1 MNALIEAPPATGAIS
16 VALAGNPNA
25 GKSTL
30 FNALTGARQH
40 VGNWP
45 GKTVEKKTGVL
56 TRGGVR
62 LSITD
67 LPGAYSLSAY
77 SLEEV
82 VARDFILDERPDVVA
97 AVVDAANLERN
108 LYLVVQL
115 LELETPGV
123 IVLNM
128 MDVAARQGLSFDLG
142 YLSAALGT
150 AVIPATARRGDGV
163 ERAVAAIVAAKS
175 APPPPFR
182 LDYGPV
188 VEAEIAGLLA
198 AIETTPDAGR
208 HLPPRWLAIKVLED
222 DSEAAD
228 RLRALPGGAALLAT
242 AVAARAR
249 LEAALGDDA
258 DTILADRRYGW
269 IHDLVGRAVRAERG
283 EAATLSDRI
292 DRFATHRLLGI
303 PLFLAAMWL
312 VFKVTTDLSAP
323 WVDWLDG
330 VLSGPLSR
338 WIVAVLDALGLGQTW
353 LASLAVDGVLAGVGS
368 VLAFVPVLLSLYF
381 ALAVLEDSGYMARG
395 AFVMDRLM
403 SRMGLQGRSF
413 LPLMVGFGCSVP
425 AIYATR
431 TLNNQRDRVLTGLLV
446 PFMSCSARLPVYV
459 LFAAVFFPGHAGLVI
474 LGLYLLG
481 IVVAL
486 SVGLMLRRTLLPA
499 DSAPGMVMELP
510 PYRLPN
516 ARSIAYHMWQRTR
529 GFLQH
534 AASLIL
540 LTTLAIWLLSA
551 IPVGGQGTFADTPV
565 PESAFGRVSAVIA
578 PTLQPLGFGS
588 WQAGGAL
595 LSGLVAKEV
604 VVSTMGQ
611 VYSGSGDAAEVEAST
626 FLGDVAEIVTTFGRA
641 IADTLRAIPGLVG
654 IDLTADDGGDTEAGL
669 AGVLRADFD
678 ATSGGHAAAAGLAFM
693 VFVLLY
699 TPCMAAVAAERHE
712 LGSKWMWL
720 SLLGQLAIAWVV
732 ALAVFQVGRLLG
744 GG

>member
-1 MNALIEAPPATGAIS
+1 MDVLIETPAAAIS

-45 GKTVEKKTGVL
+45 GKTVEKKTGAL
-56 TRGGVR
+56 IHGGVQ

-67 LPGAYSLSAY
+67 LPGAYSLSAF

-123 IVLNM
+123 VVLNM
-128 MDVAARQGLSFDLG
+128 MDVAARQGLSFDLAC
-142 YLSAALGT
+142 LSAALGT
-150 AVIPATARRGDGV
+150 AVVPATARRGDGLD
-163 ERAVAAIVAAKS
+163 RAVAAIVAAKS

-188 VEAEIAGLLA
+188 VEAEIARLLV
-198 AIETTPDAGR
+198 AITAIPDARR
-208 HLPPRWLAIKVLED
+208 HWPPRWLAVKLLED
-222 DSEAAD
+222 DNEVVN
-228 RLRALPGGAALLAT
+228 RLRLLPDGAALLAEAT
-242 AVAARAR
+242 AARAR

-258 DTILADRRYGW
+258 DTILADRRYAW

-283 EAATLSDRI
+283 ETATLSDRI
-292 DRFATHRLLGI
+292 DRFATHRWLGI

-312 VFKVTTDLSAP
+312 VFKVTIDLSAP

-330 VLSGPLSR
+330 VLSGPISR
-338 WIVAVLDALGLGQTW
+338 WTLALLDALGLGQTW

-459 LFAAVFFPGHAGLVI
+459 LFAAVFFPGRAGLVI

-481 IVVAL
+481 IIVAL
-486 SVGLMLRRTLLPA
+486 GIGLLLRRTLLPTTN
-499 DSAPGMVMELP
+499 APGLVMELP

-516 ARSIAYHMWQRTR
+516 ARSIGYHMWQRTR

-534 AASLIL
+534 ASSLIL
-540 LTTLAIWLLSA
+540 VTTLVIWLLTA

-565 PESAFGRVSAVIA
+565 AESAFGRVSAVIA
-578 PTLQPLGFGS
+578 PAMEPLGFGS
-588 WQAGGAL
+588 WEAGGAL

-604 VVSTMGQ
+604 VVSTMAQ
-611 VYSGSGDAAEVEAST
+611 VYRGSGDAAEAGAAT
-626 FLGDVAEIVTTFGRA
+626 FLSDLAQIVTSFGRA

-654 IDLTADDGGDTEAGL
+654 IDLTADDGDAAEAGL
-669 AGVLRADFD
+669 AANLRAGFD
-678 ATSGGHAAAAGLAFM
+678 KTSGGHAAAAGLAFM

-732 ALAVFQVGRLLG
+732 ALVVFQVGRLLG

>member
-1 MNALIEAPPATGAIS
+1 MNVLIETPSAAIS

-45 GKTVEKKTGVL
+45 GKTVEKKTGAL

-67 LPGAYSLSAY
+67 LPGAYSLSAF

-82 VARDFILDERPDVVA
+82 VARDFILDERPDVVT

-123 IVLNM
+123 VVLNM
-128 MDVAARQGLSFDLG
+128 MDVAVRQGLSFDLAC
-142 YLSAALGT
+142 LSAALGT
-150 AVIPATARRGDGV
+150 TVVPATARRGDGLDQ
-163 ERAVAAIVAAKS
+163 AVAAIVAVKT

-198 AIETTPDAGR
+198 VIAPAPDAR
-208 HLPPRWLAIKVLED
+208 RDWPPRWLAVKLLED
-222 DSEAAD
+222 DSEVVN
-228 RLRALPGGAALLAT
+228 RLRLLPDGATLLAT
-242 AVAARAR
+242 AAAARAR
-249 LEAALGDDA
+249 LEATLGDDA
-258 DTILADRRYGW
+258 DTILADRRYAW
-269 IHDLVGRAVRAERG
+269 IHELVGRAVHAERG
-283 EAATLSDRI
+283 EAVTLSDRI
-292 DRFATHRLLGI
+292 DRFATHRWLGI

-330 VLSGPLSR
+330 VLSGPFSR
-338 WIVAVLDALGLGQTW
+338 WTLVVLDALGLGQTW

-459 LFAAVFFPGHAGLVI
+459 LFAAVFFPGRAGLVI

-486 SVGLMLRRTLLPA
+486 GVGLLLRRTLLPA
-499 DSAPGMVMELP
+499 TSAPGLVMELP

-516 ARSIAYHMWQRTR
+516 ARSIGYHMWQRTR

-540 LTTLAIWLLSA
+540 VTTLVIWLLTA
-551 IPVGGQGTFADTPV
+551 IPAGGQGTFADTPV
-565 PESAFGRVSAVIA
+565 AESAFGRVSAVIA
-578 PTLQPLGFGS
+578 PALRPLGFGS
-588 WQAGGAL
+588 WEAGGAL

-604 VVSTMGQ
+604 VVSTMAQ
-611 VYSGSGDAAEVEAST
+611 IYRGSGDAAEIGAAT
-626 FLGDVAEIVTTFGRA
+626 FLGDVTEIVTSFGRA

-654 IDLTADDGGDTEAGL
+654 IDLTADDDGEAEAGL
-669 AGVLRADFD
+669 AMSLRAGFD
-678 ATSGGHAAAAGLAFM
+678 TTSSGHDAAAGLAFM

-732 ALAVFQVGRLLG
+732 ALLIFQVGRVVG

>member
-1 MNALIEAPPATGAIS
+1 MNVLIEAPPATDAIS

-45 GKTVEKKTGVL
+45 GKTVEKKTGAL
-56 TRGGVR
+56 TRGDVR
-62 LSITD
+62 LDITD
-67 LPGAYSLSAY
+67 LPGVYSLSAY

-82 VARDFILDERPDVVA
+82 VARDFILDERPDVIV

-123 IVLNM
+123 VVLNM
-128 MDVAARQGLSFDLG
+128 MDVADRQGLAFDVDR
-142 YLSAALGT
+142 LSTALGT
-150 AVIPATARRGDGV
+150 VVVPATARRGHGLD
-163 ERAVAAIVAAKS
+163 ETVAAIVSARAAPG
-175 APPPPFR
+175 APFR
-182 LDYGPV
+182 LDYGPAI
-188 VEAEIAGLLA
+188 EAEIAALLTILDRIP
-198 AIETTPDAGR
+198 AIDR
-208 HLPPRWLAIKVLED
+208 LYPPRWLAIKLLED
-222 DSEAAD
+222 DAD
-228 RLRALPGGAALLAT
+228 VAGKLAALPDGPRLLAA
-242 AVAARAR
+242 AVAARVR
-249 LEAALGDDA
+249 LEAALGEEA
-258 DTILADRRYGW
+258 DTLLADRRYSW

-283 EAATLSDRI
+283 ETATLSDRI

-330 VLSGPLSR
+330 VLTGPLSR
-338 WIVAVLDALGLGQTW
+338 WTLALLDAAGLGQTW
-353 LASLAVDGVLAGVGS
+353 VAALAVDGLLAGVGS

-431 TLNNQRDRVLTGLLV
+431 TLNNHRDRVLTGLLV

-459 LFAAVFFPGHAGLVI
+459 LFAAVFFPGRAGLVI

-481 IVVAL
+481 IAVAL
-486 SVGLMLRRTLLPA
+486 GVGLMLQRTLLPA
-499 DSAPGMVMELP
+499 DSAPGLVMELP

-516 ARSIAYHMWQRTR
+516 ARSIGFHMWQRTR

-540 LTTLAIWLLSA
+540 LTTLAIWLLTA

-604 VVSTMGQ
+604 VVSTMAQ
-611 VYSGSGDAAEVEAST
+611 IYSGSSDAAEAEAST
-626 FLGDVAEIVTTFGRA
+626 FLSDVGEIITSFGRA
-641 IADTLRAIPGLVG
+641 VADTLRAIPGLIG
-654 IDLTADDGGDTEAGL
+654 IDLTADDDSAEAGL
-669 AGVLRADFD
+669 SSAIRAGFD
-678 ATSGGHAAAAGLAFM
+678 ETSGGHAAAAGLAFM

-712 LGSKWMWL
+712 LGSRWMWL
-720 SLLGQLAIAWVV
+720 SLLGQLVIAWVA
-732 ALAVFQVGRLLG
+732 ALVVFQAGRLLG

>member
-1 MNALIEAPPATGAIS
+1 
-16 VALAGNPNA
+16 
-25 GKSTL
+25 
-30 FNALTGARQH
+30 
-40 VGNWP
+40 
-45 GKTVEKKTGVL
+45 
-56 TRGGVR
+56 
-62 LSITD
+62 
-67 LPGAYSLSAY
+67 
-77 SLEEV
+77 
-82 VARDFILDERPDVVA
+82 
-97 AVVDAANLERN
+97 
-108 LYLVVQL
+108 
-115 LELETPGV
+115 
-123 IVLNM
+123 
-128 MDVAARQGLSFDLG
+128 
-142 YLSAALGT
+142 
-150 AVIPATARRGDGV
+150 
-163 ERAVAAIVAAKS
+163 
-175 APPPPFR
+175 
-182 LDYGPV
+182 
-188 VEAEIAGLLA
+188 
-198 AIETTPDAGR
+198 
-208 HLPPRWLAIKVLED
+208 
-222 DSEAAD
+222 
-228 RLRALPGGAALLAT
+228 
-242 AVAARAR
+242 
-249 LEAALGDDA
+249 
-258 DTILADRRYGW
+258 
-269 IHDLVGRAVRAERG
+269 
-283 EAATLSDRI
+283 
-292 DRFATHRLLGI
+292 
-303 PLFLAAMWL
+303 MWL

-330 VLSGPLSR
+330 VLSGPISR
-338 WIVAVLDALGLGQTW
+338 WTLALLDALGLGQTW

-459 LFAAVFFPGHAGLVI
+459 LFAAVFFPGRAGLVI

-486 SVGLMLRRTLLPA
+486 GVGLLLRRTLLPA
-499 DSAPGMVMELP
+499 TNAAGLVMELP

-516 ARSIAYHMWQRTR
+516 ARSIGYHMWQRTR

-540 LTTLAIWLLSA
+540 VTTLVIWLLTA
-551 IPVGGQGTFADTPV
+551 IPAGGQGTFADTPV
-565 PESAFGRVSAVIA
+565 DESAFGRVSAVIA
-578 PTLQPLGFGS
+578 PALRPLGFGS
-588 WQAGGAL
+588 WEAGGAL

-604 VVSTMGQ
+604 VVSTMAQ
-611 VYSGSGDAAEVEAST
+611 IYRGSGDAAETGSAT
-626 FLGDVAEIVTTFGRA
+626 FLGDVAEIVTSFGRA

-654 IDLTADDGGDTEAGL
+654 IDLTADDGDDTEAGL
-669 AGVLRADFD
+669 AASLRAGFD
-678 ATSGGHAAAAGLAFM
+678 ETSGGHAAAAGLAFM

-732 ALAVFQVGRLLG
+732 ALVVFQVGRLLG